1 MKKSLSIIGYGAFG
15 RFMAKHLSPYF
26 KLYTYDI
33 RNNLKNNS
41 RDKVKF
47 VSLKEA
53 ASKDIVIIAVNM
65 DVFEQTVRKI
75 SRYVKKGSLVLD
87 VCSVKVEPVRLMKK
101 YLPKHCEIIAT
112 HPLFGPNSCK
122 DGIKG
127 RKIMVYGVRTKNLKE
142 VTGFLKNK
150 LKLKVMQLTPKE
162 HDREMAFIQVITHL
176 VGRTVNK
183 TNLPALELSTYS
195 YDALKEVAR
204 IVGTDSDAL
213 FRTIQRYNRF
223 APAVRNKFVGTLVKI
238 SKSI

>member
-1 MKKSLSIIGYGAFG
+1 MKKSLSIIGFGAFG
-15 RFMAKHLSPYF
+15 RFMFRFLNPYF
-26 KLYTYDI
+26 EVYVYDVNKI
-33 RNNLKNNS
+33 TDKN
-41 RDKVKF
+41 VKQ

-53 ASKDIVIIAVNM
+53 SQKEIIVLAVNM
-65 DVFEQTVRKI
+65 EHFKAVVKKI
-75 SRYVKKGSLVLD
+75 SKFIKKDALVID

-112 HPLFGPNSCK
+112 HPLFGPHSCK

-142 VTGFLKNK
+142 VIRFLKNR
-150 LKLKVMQLTPKE
+150 LKLNVIQLTPKE

-183 TNLPALELSTYS
+183 MNLPALKLSTYS
-195 YDALKEVAR
+195 YDTMKEVAR

-223 APAVRNKFVGTLVKI
+223 APNVRKKFVGILVKM

>member
-15 RFMAKHLSPYF
+15 RFMVKFLKPYF
-26 KLYTYDI
+26 DVYAYDI
-33 RNNLKNNS
+33 KKIKDS
-41 RDKVKF
+41 RIKF
-47 VSLKEA
+47 VELQEA

-65 DVFEQTVRKI
+65 DVFEQTIKKI
-75 SRYVKKGSLVLD
+75 SRYVKKNALVLD
-87 VCSVKVEPVRLMKK
+87 VCSVKVEPARLMEK

-112 HPLFGPNSCK
+112 HPLFGPHSCK

-127 RKIMVYGVRTKNLKE
+127 RKIMVHGVRTKHLRNVAE
-142 VTGFLKNK
+142 FLKNK
-150 LKLKVMQLTPKE
+150 LQLKIIQLTPQE

-183 TNLPALELSTYS
+183 TNLPELKLSTYS
-195 YDALKEVAR
+195 YDSLKEVAR

-213 FRTIQRYNRF
+213 FRTIQRNNKF
-223 APAVRNKFVGTLVKI
+223 APAIRKKFVDTLVKI